1 MEEEVIFHED
11 FHQYSNMS
19 YNQQLPVDEY
29 GINLQNHE
37 LVINFSSPS
46 ASSQNSYSS
55 CQSHPQSIYEDE
67 NTQQSSSLE
76 EREKESPSQN
86 KCENSTLVLV
96 NNNSVNVVED
106 QPNQMHKL
114 QIVNIPLQKYLF
126 CNREFLLNGDILMN
140 FNHED
145 FQRIGTFNKYKKMA
159 KLVIDKNIDQ
169 LNIHMTTFQKGVDHF
184 GELIQFCS
192 SQPNQTMYQI
202 AQQLVRHQERVDRLK
217 QFVQSISKM
226 PNFQEFV
233 QASEIVYQNF
243 KQKCQAQLLQ
253 MIKDYTIK
261 FYKTKFIKI
270 NYQEGTYEIEQ
281 MSMSQLLLA
290 ILGVS
295 QEQAQQFIM
304 RKGMFE
310 FVFSLEEFGI
320 ELHCLSLYNENI
332 TKFSSYCMI
341 KTFDGIDLQVN
352 TNFHIFYNMD
362 NTIARKGGILLTE
375 FFIVVDYDITPNM
388 LRQLV
393 DIRKKEP
400 NFEYL
405 TQLEN
410 ESDWDY
416 AAQSKQFI
424 QQFYPNKL

>member
-1 MEEEVIFHED
+1 MEEEVIYED
-11 FHQYSNMS
+11 FHQYSNLS
-19 YNQQLPVDEY
+19 YNQQLPVDEDEM
-29 GINLQNHE
+29 NLQNHE
-37 LVINFSSPS
+37 LVFNFSSQS
-46 ASSQNSYSS
+46 SSSQNSYFP
-55 CQSHPQSIYEDE
+55 CQNHTQSIYEDE

-86 KCENSTLVLV
+86 KSENSTLVLV
-96 NNNSVNVVED
+96 NSNNNMNVVD
-106 QPNQMHKL
+106 YQTNKQQIL
-114 QIVNIPLQKYLF
+114 QIVNIPVQKYLF
-126 CNREFLLNGDILMN
+126 CNREYLLNGDILMN

-169 LNIHMTTFQKGVDHF
+169 LNIHMTSFQKGVDHF

-217 QFVQSISKM
+217 QFTQTISKL
-226 PNFQEFV
+226 PNFKQFV
-233 QASEIVYQNF
+233 QASEVVYQNF

-270 NYQEGTYEIEQ
+270 NYEEGTYEIEQ
-281 MSMSQLLLA
+281 ISMSQLLLA
-290 ILGVS
+290 ILGLS

-320 ELHCLSLYNENI
+320 ELHCLNLYNENV
-332 TKFSSYCMI
+332 TKCSSNCMI

-352 TNFHIFYNMD
+352 TNFHIFYNME

-375 FFIVVDYDITPNM
+375 FFLVVDYDITPNM

-393 DIRKKEP
+393 EIRKKEP

-405 TQLEN
+405 AQLEN